1 MPRPYRKRIV
11 RYSGELFYKPQGIRM
26 AGLEKVIVGPDECE
40 ALRLADYEGMSH
52 EEAGKQMGVS
62 RQTFGRI
69 IESARKK
76 VADAIINAKA
86 FSITKEGP
94 IEMKFARYN
103 CASCGYEWKGAMEG
117 RVICPSC
124 SELATKR
131 RGRHGRG
138 PEGKK
143 RWRRF

>member
-11 RYSGELFYKPQGIRM
+11 QYSGEVFYKPRGIRM
-26 AGLEKVIVGPDECE
+26 AGLEKVVVGADECE
-40 ALRLADYEGMSH
+40 ALRLADYEGLSH
-52 EEAGKQMGVS
+52 EEAGRQMGVS

-86 FSITKEGP
+86 FSITTQGP
-94 IEMKFARYN
+94 VEMKLSSYN
-103 CASCGYEWKGAMEG
+103 CLSCGYEWKGAMAG

-124 SELATKR
+124 SEPAPKR
-131 RGRHGRG
+131 RGHGHGR
-138 PEGKK
+138 K
-143 RWRRF
+143 RGWRRI